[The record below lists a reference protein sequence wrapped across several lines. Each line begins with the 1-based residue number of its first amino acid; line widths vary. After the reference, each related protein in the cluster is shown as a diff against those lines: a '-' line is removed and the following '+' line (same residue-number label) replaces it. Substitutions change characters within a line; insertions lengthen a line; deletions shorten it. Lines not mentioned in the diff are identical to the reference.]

1 MPQEASAPRITKRR
15 TVFVVLLIV
24 LVFSLYAMRL
34 FEVQILSSD
43 VYVDKTLDSVETRLT
58 LPAARGE
65 ILDRNLRALAVNR
78 TAFSV
83 ILDGTTFPRGTSSTR
98 RAAQNRIFS
107 DLTAFLQQH
116 GETWNDGLPL
126 SQTAPYSFLPD
137 RERSV
142 TSLKSTLRLA
152 AYATADN
159 CMQALIERY
168 DLQDF
173 PAQQQRILA
182 GIQYSVEV
190 QGLSRSVSYTFA
202 GSISEETA
210 YILKENSTA
219 YPGVV
224 TQTAPVRQY
233 VNGDLASHLIGTIGP
248 LYEDEYAQ
256 LKEKGYKLNDSLG
269 KSGIE
274 AAMESVL
281 RGVSGVRSILR
292 DDDGQILKD
301 YESQPAQAGRTVIL
315 TLDAELQQAAQNAL
329 SDKIA
334 ELRAQTPTEKK
345 PWIGQDVKS
354 GSVVVLDVK
363 DAGVLAC
370 ATWPNY
376 DLSGYYADYA
386 DLLADPDN
394 PLFNRALYGTFPNG
408 STMKPAIAVAGL
420 MDQIITPT
428 TKLAACVGHYT
439 FYSEYNFSPKCM
451 GYHGSINVSAALQKS
466 CNVFFYD
473 LGRLLGIT
481 RMNYY
486 CRYFGLGEKTGI
498 EIGES
503 AGLLAGPEEREKAGG
518 NWAAGDT
525 VMAAIGQSDNR
536 FTPIQLAAYA
546 ATLANGGVR
555 YKTHLVHSVCEA
567 DGTVVSV
574 TEPEI
579 LSSLAIPDNVAK
591 VVRDAMVS
599 VTKQGGTAAKAFG
612 DAAYSLAA
620 KTGTAEGASANQS
633 DHGIFIA
640 YAPAEDPQVA
650 IAVVLECGTSAASSE
665 VARTVLDAY
674 FDAAP

>member
-1 MPQEASAPRITKRR
+1 MTKRR
-15 TVFVVLLIV
+15 TIALILLIL
-24 LVFSLYAMRL
+24 LVFSVYAARL
-34 FEVQILSSD
+34 FEVQIISSD
-43 VYVDKTLDSVETRLT
+43 VYVDQTLDSVETRLT
-58 LPAARGE
+58 IPAARGE

-78 TAFSV
+78 TAFSI
-83 ILDGTTFPRGTSSTR
+83 ILDGATFPRGTGNAR

-107 DLTAFLQQH
+107 DLTDFLTQH
-116 GETWNDGLPL
+116 GEQWNDILPI
-126 SQTAPYSFLPD
+126 SRTFPYSFAAD
-137 RERSV
+137 RDSSV
-142 TSLKSTLRLA
+142 SALKKTLRLA

-159 CMQALIERY
+159 CMQALVERY
-168 DLQDF
+168 GLQEY
-173 PAQQQRILA
+173 PAAKQRTLA
-182 GIQYSVEV
+182 GIQYSVEI
-190 QGLSRSVSYTFA
+190 QGLSRSVSYTLA
-202 GSISEETA
+202 GSITQETA
-210 YILKENSTA
+210 YILKENGAA

-224 TQTAPVRQY
+224 IQASPVRQY
-233 VNGDLASHLIGTIGP
+233 VNGDVASHLIGTIGP
-248 LYEDEYAQ
+248 LYEDEYAE

-274 AAMESVL
+274 AALESVL

-292 DDDGQILKD
+292 NDDGEIWKD
-301 YESQPAQAGRTVIL
+301 YESQPSQAGLSVIL
-315 TLDAELQQAAQNAL
+315 TLDAGLQQAAQNAL

-376 DLSGYYADYA
+376 DLSSYYFSYT
-386 DLLADPDN
+386 DLLNDPDN
-394 PLFNRALYGTFPNG
+394 PLFNRALHGTFPNG

-420 MDQIITPT
+420 MDQVITPT

-451 GYHGSINVSAALQKS
+451 GHHGAINVSTALQKS

-481 RMNYY
+481 RMNYF

-503 AGLLAGPEEREKAGG
+503 AGVLAGPEEREKAGG

-536 FTPIQLAAYA
+536 FTPLQLAAYA
-546 ATLANGGVR
+546 ATLANNGVR
-555 YKTHLVHSVCEA
+555 YKAHLVHSIREA

-579 LSSLAIPDNVAK
+579 LSALDIPDNVSK
-591 VVRDAMVS
+591 IVRDAMIS
-599 VTKQGGTAAKAFG
+599 VTKPGGTAANAFK

-620 KTGTAEGASANQS
+620 KTGTAEGSSANQS

-640 YAPAEDPQVA
+640 YAPAENPQVA

-674 FDAAP
+674 FDATP